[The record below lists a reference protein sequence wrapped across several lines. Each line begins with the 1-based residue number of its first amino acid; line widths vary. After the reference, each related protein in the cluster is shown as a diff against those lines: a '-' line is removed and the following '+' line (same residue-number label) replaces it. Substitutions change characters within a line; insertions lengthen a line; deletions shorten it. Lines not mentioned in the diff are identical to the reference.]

1 MFSVSSKRDC
11 LALNQHN
18 LYQAGFDPWLL
29 LFVYIFIHY
38 ILFYLS
44 FYFPANLRMSDSE
57 SIKKMLRSVLQSSK
71 AGVSMS
77 ALQSEYRSLC
87 GESIPLRELGHSK
100 LEDYLRSISSVVR
113 LEYHMGE
120 IKCFAAVCK
129 ETAHIAELVAKQ
141 KSSKKSGRSHV
152 VNCKMRFKPSNP
164 YMLNV
169 RSRSSL
175 RQPSAIGAHNWKAN
189 RSMSH
194 DGSRGFSASGD
205 YRQSDQRLSFITPV
219 EHRQPAPQPA
229 VKQCF
234 MPDRSEKNLANC
246 RRPRESVTEKPPER
260 VSRLDKSQ
268 SRLYDVELVQS
279 RITLLLKKYCSGFW
293 MSKLSVVYSE
303 MFNEKLHP
311 QVLTDLEKWTH
322 ITMVEKPP
330 STNRADRLIY
340 PPLPP
345 KPSIVPQRSTT
356 NMPPTSPTDSK
367 TMTTPISS
375 HPSTHDQ
382 PSTPSL
388 PFPVPKP
395 RVSPQAHLA
404 KPTFLFPPQPV
415 AASSSKPINSVTLRS
430 PARNPALAPH
440 RPSCVN
446 LALNSSG
453 QFKQNPNMPTT
464 ALNHNQNTLANW
476 TCPASTN
483 IPSLASSL
491 QPGSGILPFFKVTF
505 SPTSDSVP
513 CPPST
518 SSAVVVSAE
527 VCQRIKE
534 LLTTYTQGLW
544 AHALPKL
551 FMDTYKTPFPKNVLE
566 NLSLLPDIFTV
577 EYPIP
582 HDKKK
587 AILYNSKSADMKD
600 TQHHVD
606 QPCRSHPLPS
616 GLEVLGPVVPPCLV
630 LPSEQYPSVLITN
643 AKRSNAVTLRYV
655 GENYSNA
662 QEVME
667 GAMHSFYSQSATHLP
682 LSKPVVGQL
691 VAVRGEDGE
700 ELARAQ
706 VMDVMAPNKVK
717 VYYVDYGFS
726 VETSE
731 TNLLELHQDFLSLP
745 FQAIS
750 VGLAGLEAF
759 SSYPP
764 VLSSLDKLAVGKI
777 LLMETLE
784 SCQQNE
790 TPVAVLYDTSQDD
803 DININSTCLK
813 ALQDVTMSN
822 PLTINATYQDVCVT
836 NVCADGIIY
845 CQLPCRGTAKL
856 GKLLEET
863 GSFFISQMTS
873 ELLVSRPFSGKF
885 CLARYKGMWSR
896 VEIANIYGNRVI
908 EILFIDLGVQATVEV
923 TDLREIPPLFLKD
936 FTVIPPLA
944 IKCRLADVTVPEGD
958 WSPEAVL
965 WLKKAVLG
973 SEDCK
978 MKILKLDQHKEGRLV
993 YMYLFIGADSQ
1004 EMDKSINHQ
1013 LAQSELWQK
1022 FTTQNNNKLTCNNGS
1037 GDIGLSALIETLT
1050 LGTPVPNTITKSS
1063 TGPLQG
1069 AEVSTPD
1076 MTTKPLVLPPPL
1088 ELPQPGQNMDVFVPV
1103 ACHPGYFVVQP
1114 WQDLHKLVVLMGEM
1128 MLYYNQT
1135 WNTPNI
1141 QNGQIY
1147 AAKIDKNWHRVQ
1159 VKGILANGLVSV
1171 FELDY
1176 GKHELLQ
1183 ITLFRPLIEEFRQ
1196 LPFQAITTQLAGMT
1210 QPQWSEEASMLFR
1223 NHVENRALVAQV
1235 YSVSEVT
1242 SQLWQSRLTVY
1253 LVDTTYEEKD
1263 LWIHS
1268 LMADISGELSSA
1280 A

>member
-1 MFSVSSKRDC
+1 
-11 LALNQHN
+11 
-18 LYQAGFDPWLL
+18 
-29 LFVYIFIHY
+29 
-38 ILFYLS
+38 
-44 FYFPANLRMSDSE
+44 MSDSE

-205 YRQSDQRLSFITPV
+205 YSSRFPVSSVNGFILYYLCFYCVNFDLKTLLQNILIVIDVCHLS
-219 EHRQPAPQPA
+219 
-229 VKQCF
+229 K
-234 MPDRSEKNLANC
+234 
-246 RRPRESVTEKPPER
+246 
-260 VSRLDKSQ
+260 Q

-345 KPSIVPQRSTT
+345 KPT
-356 NMPPTSPTDSK
+356 
-367 TMTTPISS
+367 
-375 HPSTHDQ
+375 
-382 PSTPSL
+382 
-388 PFPVPKP
+388 
-395 RVSPQAHLA
+395 
-404 KPTFLFPPQPV
+404 
-415 AASSSKPINSVTLRS
+415 
-430 PARNPALAPH
+430 LAPH

-630 LPSEQYPSVLITN
+630 LPSEQYPSVFVFEDYHAQIVSLF
-643 AKRSNAVTLRYV
+643 RYV

-822 PLTINATYQDVCVT
+822 PLTVRMVVLTDVCVT

-978 MKILKLDQHKEGRLV
+978 MK
-993 YMYLFIGADSQ
+993 
-1004 EMDKSINHQ
+1004 
-1013 LAQSELWQK
+1013 
-1022 FTTQNNNKLTCNNGS
+1022 
-1037 GDIGLSALIETLT
+1037 
-1050 LGTPVPNTITKSS
+1050 
-1063 TGPLQG
+1063 
-1069 AEVSTPD
+1069 
-1076 MTTKPLVLPPPL
+1076 
-1088 ELPQPGQNMDVFVPV
+1088 PGQNMDVFVPV

-1196 LPFQAITTQLAGMT
+1196 LPFQAITTQLAGEM
-1210 QPQWSEEASMLFR
+1210 WSEEASMLFR